1 MGYGNPLSSAT
12 IYFCVIRVI
21 QVYFHFEVKNDLPIK
36 ICSNSTSINMKRF
49 QHKLD
54 NKFLQGISICFTN
67 KVILI
72 HWMLM
77 NLIENLGIYGY
88 FLWPQKMLN
97 LIKNWCTNSA
107 IRCTQR
113 KQNQIL
119 RSTSKQNVHSI
130 TFYDLLFLLMSFL

>member
-1 MGYGNPLSSAT
+1 MGYGNALSSAT

-36 ICSNSTSINMKRF
+36 ICSNSTSVTWND
-49 QHKLD
+49 L
-54 NKFLQGISICFTN
+54 SICFTN

-113 KQNQIL
+113 KQN
-119 RSTSKQNVHSI
+119 
-130 TFYDLLFLLMSFL
+130 